1 MNSRDTI
8 LKAVRAA
15 QGATASC
22 VLPEV
27 RFEAS
32 TSLADFVA
40 ALEMIGAQ
48 VVQGFSMQE
57 AQTWLQTHVP
67 AGARIASTIPD
78 LPGDFDLN
86 TVSDPHQL
94 DGIHTA
100 TLRARFGVC
109 ENGAVWMDE
118 SELGPHRVL
127 PFIAEHLFIVLNA
140 VDLVAN
146 MHEAYAR
153 IGRIGKGFGLFLAG
167 PSKTADIEQCLVI
180 GAHGARGATVFV
192 LG

>member
-1 MNSRDTI
+1 MC
-8 LKAVRAA
+8 
-15 QGATASC
+15 Q
-22 VLPEV
+22 P
-27 RFEAS
+27 
-32 TSLADFVA
+32 
-40 ALEMIGAQ
+40 
-48 VVQGFSMQE
+48 
-57 AQTWLQTHVP
+57 VP
-67 AGARIASTIPD
+67 ACASTIPD

-86 TVSDPHQL
+86 TVGEPHQL

-118 SELGPHRVL
+118 CELGPHRVL

-167 PSKTADIEQCLVI
+167 PSKTADIEQCLVV
-180 GAHGARGATVFV
+180 GAPRRTRRDRVRAWLSLPSSSRLLNSWPGAKMS
-192 LG
+192 